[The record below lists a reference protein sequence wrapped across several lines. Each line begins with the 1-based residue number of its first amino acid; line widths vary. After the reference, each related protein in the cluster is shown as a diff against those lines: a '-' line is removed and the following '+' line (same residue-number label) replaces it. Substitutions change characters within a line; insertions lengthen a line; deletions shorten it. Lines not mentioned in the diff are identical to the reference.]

1 MSRRR
6 AKASPRGKEED
17 VRTMAGLVTAGII
30 SLVVVI
36 SVILA
41 PIPQVGPEEGNQAPD
56 FVADSYNG
64 ASWSCLLYTSPSP
77 RDQRGSRM
85 PSSA

>member
-6 AKASPRGKEED
+6 AKALPKGKDED
-17 VRTMAGLVTAGII
+17 VRTMAGLITAGII

-41 PIPQVGPEEGNQAPD
+41 PIPQVGPDEGNQ
-56 FVADSYNG
+56 
-64 ASWSCLLYTSPSP
+64 
-77 RDQRGSRM
+77 
-85 PSSA
+85 

>member
-6 AKASPRGKEED
+6 AKSLPKGKDED
-17 VRTMAGLVTAGII
+17 VRTMAGLFTAGII

-41 PIPQVGPEEGNQAPD
+41 PIPQVGPDEGNLAPD
-56 FVADSYNG
+56 FIADSYNG
-64 ASWSCLLYTSPSP
+64 ASWSEYRPVSYTHLTLPTTP
-77 RDQRGSRM
+77 YV
-85 PSSA
+85 

>member
-30 SLVVVI
+30 SLVAV
-36 SVILA
+36 SYTHLTLPTILL
-41 PIPQVGPEEGNQAPD
+41 V
-56 FVADSYNG
+56 
-64 ASWSCLLYTSPSP
+64 
-77 RDQRGSRM
+77 
-85 PSSA
+85 